1 MKLNGYILCFI
12 AGFIISAFILKSCN
26 NEDIKIIKKKTVNI
40 ERIKDSITEVVIK
53 NVKPIY
59 KDTVITKTKKVFIKG
74 EDVVIVKDTTVY
86 VTNNDEN
93 GQNLNSYDV
102 LLKTEESTAD
112 LKINVLGTLKSV
124 TGTIDYPKITNTEII
139 TKKIPVSSNYIFLKS
154 NIDRPFN
161 NFDLGYIRTFKS
173 RFLLIGSIT
182 YDQRLNPLNQ
192 TPISLNVGFG
202 IKF

>member
-1 MKLNGYILCFI
+1 MKLNGYILSFI
-12 AGFIISAFILKSCN
+12 VGFIISAFILKSCN
-26 NEDIKIIKKKTVNI
+26 NEDIKITKKKTVNI
-40 ERIKDSITEVVIK
+40 ERIKDSITKVVIK

-59 KDTVITKTKKVFIKG
+59 RDTVITKTKKVYIKG
-74 EDVVIVKDTTVY
+74 ENVVIVKDTTIY
-86 VTNNDEN
+86 VENNDDN

-102 LLKTEESTAD
+102 LLKTEQSTAD

-139 TKKIPVSSNYIFLKS
+139 TKKIPFSSNYIFLKS

-182 YDQRLNPLNQ
+182 YDQRLNVLNQ

>member
-1 MKLNGYILCFI
+1 MKLNGYILCFVV
-12 AGFIISAFILKSCN
+12 GFIISAFILKSCKN
-26 NEDIKIIKKKTVNI
+26 DDIKISKKKTVNI

-59 KDTVITKTKKVFIKG
+59 RDTVITKTKKVFIKG
-74 EDVVIVKDTTVY
+74 EDVIIVKDTTIY

-102 LLKTEESTAD
+102 LLKTEQSTAD

-124 TGTIDYPKITNTEII
+124 TGTIDYPRITNTEII

-154 NIDRPFN
+154 NIDKPFN

-173 RFLLIGSIT
+173 KILLIGSIT
-182 YDQRLNPLNQ
+182 YNQRLNDLNQ
-192 TPISLNVGFG
+192 APTSLNVGFG
-202 IKF
+202 INF